1 MDFKLIDKFEQ
12 ARKLFPHTENVIY
25 FNSASYGPFSTK
37 LSDAIKDNLDLRT
50 SAIRDDSHD
59 AFEMRMK
66 LRAQYA
72 RMIGAAEREVGLGMS
87 TSFGLNVA
95 AFGLPFEEGDE
106 ILLSDVEFPAA
117 VYTFQGAAKE
127 RGLVTKLVKSKDRC
141 FDLEAFEKSITPK
154 TKALCLSFVQYF
166 NGFKNDLKKIGEIC
180 RKHNLY
186 FVVDGIQ
193 GMGAEPID
201 VKEIGCDIFSS
212 GGQKWLLAPQGCGF
226 FYLSDEIRDKL
237 RNPYVSWLSA
247 DWNVEFTDLFRYN
260 LPYFDSAER
269 FELGYYAVLNLIG
282 MKQSADLIE
291 DLGIENIRQHN
302 HELIDTLADYI
313 KQSDRFTITSDMS
326 EKHRSSI
333 FTFTGDNLEQ
343 VHRYLLDNNIT
354 LVRREGSIRVSI
366 HLYNNEE
373 DVKRFIDVLE
383 RCPQF

>member
-154 TKALCLSFVQYF
+154 SKALCLSFVQYF

-193 GMGAEPID
+193 GVGAEPID